1 MDLVISAA
9 GILTA
14 QDVLDRDPLTAGR
27 LVETNFTGHV
37 TALLA
42 AAGRMRAQGHGTIV
56 VLSSVAAIRP
66 RKANFV
72 YGSAKAGLDAFARG
86 LADALHGTGVGV
98 LLVRPGFV
106 IGRMTAGMPPAP
118 LSSTPAQV
126 GRGGGPRRSAGRPR
140 PAPCG
145 CRPRWP
151 CWPRR
156 SGCCRGRCG
165 AGCHAELS
173 GPVMRV
179 LVAEDDRG
187 LRDALGR
194 GLREHGYTVDTVPDG
209 QTAMTYLRSYEY
221 EVVVLD
227 WRMPGVSGLDVLQWL
242 RHGAQ
247 PVPVLMLTAR
257 DAPAD
262 RVTGLDQGAD
272 DYLVKP
278 FDFAELLARIRAL
291 QRRPRT
297 AQPPQLVIG
306 DVVFDPATREVR
318 IGAQRP
324 SLTSTERGILEMLM
338 RRSPAVVD
346 RRSIALSVWDN
357 EADALGSNTIDVHM
371 ARLRA
376 KLAAGQVRIESV
388 RAVGYRIVAR

>member
-1 MDLVISAA
+1 
-9 GILTA
+9 
-14 QDVLDRDPLTAGR
+14 
-27 LVETNFTGHV
+27 
-37 TALLA
+37 
-42 AAGRMRAQGHGTIV
+42 
-56 VLSSVAAIRP
+56 
-66 RKANFV
+66 
-72 YGSAKAGLDAFARG
+72 
-86 LADALHGTGVGV
+86 
-98 LLVRPGFV
+98 
-106 IGRMTAGMPPAP
+106 
-118 LSSTPAQV
+118 
-126 GRGGGPRRSAGRPR
+126 
-140 PAPCG
+140 
-145 CRPRWP
+145 
-151 CWPRR
+151 
-156 SGCCRGRCG
+156 
-165 AGCHAELS
+165 
-173 GPVMRV
+173 MRV

-209 QTAMTYLRSYEY
+209 QTAMSYLRSYEY

-227 WRMPGVSGLDVLQWL
+227 WRMPGVSGLDVLHWL

-297 AQPPQLVIG
+297 AQPPQLTIG

-318 IGAQRP
+318 IGAKRP
-324 SLTSTERGILEMLM
+324 SLTGTERGILEMLM

-357 EADALGSNTIDVHM
+357 ESDALGSNTIDVHM